1 MLLYLTDDFLRA
13 GTAVSPEAI
22 YAYLLGIQQRKE
34 PLMSVCLMEAYVRV
48 TIAVL
53 DIDNHITH
61 DICSRPVAGKLLVS
75 RLSDDTAA
83 SLTKCLVDNR
93 WKHGVKLLHD

>member
-34 PLMSVCLMEAYVRV
+34 PLMSVCLMEAYVL

-61 DICSRPVAGKLLVS
+61 DICSRPVAGKLLVG

-83 SLTKCLVDNR
+83 SLTRCLVDNR
-93 WKHGVKLLHD
+93 

>member
-1 MLLYLTDDFLRA
+1 
-13 GTAVSPEAI
+13 
-22 YAYLLGIQQRKE
+22 
-34 PLMSVCLMEAYVRV
+34 MSVCLMEAYVRV

-61 DICSRPVAGKLLVS
+61 DICSRPVAGKLLVG

-93 WKHGVKLLHD
+93 

>member
-13 GTAVSPEAI
+13 GTAVSPEVI

-61 DICSRPVAGKLLVS
+61 DICSRPVAGKLLVG

-93 WKHGVKLLHD
+93 RKHGVKLVHD

>member
-22 YAYLLGIQQRKE
+22 YAYLLGIHERE
-34 PLMSVCLMEAYVRV
+34 ESLMSICLMEAYVRI

-61 DICSRPVAGKLLVS
+61 DICSRPVAEELLVCRFCIIFPS
-75 RLSDDTAA
+75 TRL
-83 SLTKCLVDNR
+83 
-93 WKHGVKLLHD
+93 

>member
-34 PLMSVCLMEAYVRV
+34 PLMSVCLMEAYVL

-53 DIDNHITH
+53 DIDNHITN
-61 DICSRPVAGKLLVS
+61 DICSRPVAGKLLVG

-93 WKHGVKLLHD
+93 

>member
-53 DIDNHITH
+53 DID
-61 DICSRPVAGKLLVS
+61 
-75 RLSDDTAA
+75 
-83 SLTKCLVDNR
+83 
-93 WKHGVKLLHD
+93 

>member
-1 MLLYLTDDFLRA
+1 MLLYLTDDFLRV
-13 GTAVSPEAI
+13 GTAVSPEVI
-22 YAYLLGIQQRKE
+22 YAYLLGIQQRKG

-93 WKHGVKLLHD
+93 